1 MTGTRDNSVLHYN
14 TRWVTTG
21 PAILVLRE
29 NFGLNLFC
37 QGSALRRI
45 NQKKGISMAQVTMK
59 EMLDAGVHF
68 GHQTQRW
75 NPKMKPYVY
84 TARGGIHIIDLQ
96 KTVVRANLAAE
107 FVKEIAAEGGS
118 MIMVGTKKQA
128 IEPVQEAAK
137 RCGQYFV
144 TKRWLGGMLTN
155 FQTIKASIDRLHKI
169 DKMKENGDFNL
180 LTKKER
186 AGLDNEYIRLTEY
199 LEGIRSMKTLP
210 KVMFVV
216 DLPKEHIAVLE
227 AIKLGIKVVAIA
239 DTNCDPEIV
248 DFPIPGNDDAI
259 RSIKLF
265 TNLIADSYME
275 GAKVWE
281 QKMRTNTDK
290 GSDLAKE
297 KTEMSDEKRPARAPK
312 AEDKKAAAGP
322 SVVKANKTR
331 KLVAAGT
338 ADLVEIEAELNETK
352 PETAE

>member
-1 MTGTRDNSVLHYN
+1 
-14 TRWVTTG
+14 
-21 PAILVLRE
+21 
-29 NFGLNLFC
+29 
-37 QGSALRRI
+37 
-45 NQKKGISMAQVTMK
+45 MAQVTMK

-75 NPKMKPYVY
+75 NPKMKPYVF

-96 KTVVRANLAAE
+96 KTVVRANQAAD
-107 FVKEIAAEGGS
+107 FVKEVASQGGAA
-118 MIMVGTKKQA
+118 IFVGTKKQA

-137 RCGQYFV
+137 RSGQYFV

-155 FQTIKASIDRLHKI
+155 FETIKASIDRLRKI
-169 DKMKENGDFNL
+169 DAMKEKGDYNL

-186 AGLDNEYIRLTEY
+186 AGLDNEAIRLTEY
-199 LEGIRSMKTLP
+199 LEGIKDMKTLP

-216 DLPKEHIAVLE
+216 DMPKEHIAIAE
-227 AIKLGIKVVAIA
+227 AKKLGIKIVAIA
-239 DTNCDPEIV
+239 DTNSDPEAV

-265 TNLIADSYME
+265 TNLVADAYIE
-275 GAKVWE
+275 GAKIWE
-281 QKMRTNTDK
+281 QKLRTQTDK

-297 KTEMSDEKRPARAPK
+297 KAQDAAPARGERDGGKGRGPRGAKPEATK
-312 AEDKKAAAGP
+312 AAGP

-338 ADLVEIEAELNETK
+338 ADIVEIEAELNEDKKEDTS
-352 PETAE
+352 AE

>member
-1 MTGTRDNSVLHYN
+1 
-14 TRWVTTG
+14 
-21 PAILVLRE
+21 
-29 NFGLNLFC
+29 
-37 QGSALRRI
+37 
-45 NQKKGISMAQVTMK
+45 MAQVTMK

-128 IEPVQEAAK
+128 IEPIQEAAK

-199 LEGIRSMKTLP
+199 LEGIRSMKNLP

-281 QKMRTNTDK
+281 QKARTMTDK
-290 GSDLAKE
+290 ASDNVKE
-297 KTEMSDEKRPARAPK
+297 KSEAADEKRPARAPK